1 MNDPLPLGATFQT
14 QTERQLTHALK
25 ETGHQMSRMKFS
37 VRGKAHET
45 LVINV
50 LNRLRFFWKK
60 W

>member
-45 LVINV
+45 
-50 LNRLRFFWKK
+50 
-60 W
+60 